1 MISWNQTELVNWIG
15 TDSRPLKPR
24 SRASYKT
31 AFANYH
37 EYTRRTA
44 KQLIDEAEREESL
57 SKRERGSV
65 KRRIL
70 GFRSWLKERKG
81 LSPKTVH
88 SYVGA
93 IRSFY
98 RASNYVLTF
107 QRGEIP
113 KPYAITERKMITLEL
128 LKKLLDS
135 AFTQRDKAINV
146 CQYQSGMDI
155 STLLSLNYGDVVEGL
170 RNTPLKRHMLTIVRR
185 KTRMKYR
192 TFFGK
197 DAMVYLANYLQE
209 RGRLRWD
216 DPLFVGLIGEHERL
230 TPIPTIKR
238 MRTLVVRAGLITEEE
253 LKRCTI
259 NPYGT
264 HALRES
270 FSKIA
275 TSVGLNKNLIDYLQ
289 GHNVPHDGVYSNL
302 SDAELERNYANL
314 EPHLSV
320 STVQASPMERLK
332 RRASDLGIDLD
343 ALIERKGREF
353 AESGM
358 GTGGGFFPNLYDPE
372 FVAEL
377 LRDEIKERMKPTTAT
392 NGGRP
397 TQKVIY
403 EDAVET
409 YLLDGWRYIGS
420 LNGDKVIVER

>member
-1 MISWNQTELVNWIG
+1 MINWNQTELANWIG
-15 TDSRPLKPR
+15 TDSRPLKSR

-31 AFANYH
+31 AFSTYSKF
-37 EYTRRTA
+37 TGRTA

-70 GFRSWLKERKG
+70 GFRSWLKEEKG

-93 IRSFY
+93 IRGFY

-113 KPYAITERKMITLEL
+113 KPYAITERKMITVEL
-128 LKKLLDS
+128 LNKLLKGC
-135 AFTQRDKAINV
+135 FTQRDKAIIM
-146 CQYQSGMDI
+146 CLYQSGMDI

-170 RNTPLKRHMLTIVRR
+170 RRTPLKRHMITAER
-185 KTRMKYR
+185 KKTGQKYR

-209 RGRLRWD
+209 RGRLRWND
-216 DPLFVGLIGEHERL
+216 ALFVGLIGNHERL
-230 TPIPTIKR
+230 TSIPTIKR

-253 LKRCTI
+253 LERCTI
-259 NPYGT
+259 SPFGT
-264 HALRES
+264 HALRAS

-275 TSVGLNKNLIDYLQ
+275 TSVGINKNLIDYWQ
-289 GHNVPHDGVYSNL
+289 GHQVPYDGVYSNL
-302 SDAELERNYANL
+302 TDAELERNYANL
-314 EPHLSV
+314 EPHISV

-358 GTGGGFFPNLYDPE
+358 GTGGGFFPNFESPD
-372 FVAEL
+372 FVEGL
-377 LRDEIKERMKPTTAT
+377 LQDEIRRRISPSSMT
-392 NGGRP
+392 NGSSV
-397 TQKVIY
+397 QKIIK
-403 EDAVET
+403 EDELEG
-409 YLLDGWRYIGS
+409 YLEQGWRYQHGTIS
-420 LNGDKVIVER
+420 LSK